1 MVKVDDI
8 YYRWQYPI
16 GVVEYKVTDVDGD
29 NITLRAS
36 LSSIRFRYGDLY
48 AVVQAGGA
56 LRFSCF
62 EPRVEYYNALD
73 EEMYLYKDKDSATA
87 EFCAYDLKR
96 IEGTIKSRV
105 ERVQTLAQKLRDA
118 NARIKATPPAH
129 VPRTLELGTT
139 VYGSDGHSYTVF
151 KEYRTLDDGGPFYEA
166 VRQDDCDYY
175 TEGFS
180 TEDLEE
186 AAMGSSRGVAVY
198 RYDGWEGDYCVK
210 EHMAIALSPEILARA
225 LDLREVESLS
235 RDFAGY
241 ELNAERTIT
250 DIDKVLDRLSQLN
263 LAVVTAPGGF
273 GRIRMKC
280 TKSTALILKE
290 MAEENLQQI
299 KEMRSSLERN

>member
-1 MVKVDDI
+1 MVQVDDK

-48 AVVQAGGA
+48 AVVQAAGA
-56 LRFSCF
+56 LRISCF
-62 EPRVEYYNALD
+62 EYYNALD

-96 IEGTIKSRV
+96 IEETIKDRV

-118 NARIKATPPAH
+118 NARIKATPPAQI
-129 VPRTLELGTT
+129 PQSLALGTT

-151 KEYRTLDDGGPFYEA
+151 KEYHTLDDGGPFYEA

-180 TEDLEE
+180 TKDLE
-186 AAMGSSRGVAVY
+186 AAARGSSHGVAVY
-198 RYDGWEGDYCVK
+198 RYNGSDGDYCVK
-210 EHMAIALSPEILARA
+210 EHMVLALSPDLVARA

-235 RDFAGY
+235 REFAGK
-241 ELNAERTIT
+241 EQDAERTIE
-250 DIDKVLDRLSQLN
+250 DINKMLETLSQLDM
-263 LAVVTAPGGF
+263 AVVTAPGGF

-290 MAEENLQQI
+290 MAEENLQHI
-299 KEMRSSLERN
+299 KEMRNCNGNNL